1 MYEIFFFFKWTHIFC
16 HWSFFFFATAAM
28 NRSADRST
36 VGRRR
41 RRFGRIIPTWSNPEG
56 CTHICP
62 RVQWLDKAA
71 IVARSPHTKQV
82 LVLSFS
88 LSLFLSLFLS
98 FFLSSFGWKKKKSF
112 NNETRREEMKDRR
125 GIVSRGRLYAYLF
138 WAFFFRR
145 AFFSNSLHFVVVCC
159 CRRWMLI
166 SPSCP
171 PPRSLTAIRHL
182 SAAAAPPHPIQFL
195 SLRRLID
202 CGRCSR
208 WIGSAAPTLG
218 HFFFFFAAFCFR
230 HLSYR
235 SNDARTKKQREK
247 EGRREERFG
256 WVEND
261 RIFIVQ
267 GLDVSVSRLNDV
279 WTDYARDHLVQHF
292 FCLATPLSWKCFQLG
307 IVWIHFFSIIF
318 GFPRI
323 ENCVSLLNTK
333 WIRWLFCSC

>member
-1 MYEIFFFFKWTHIFC
+1 
-16 HWSFFFFATAAM
+16 M

-171 PPRSLTAIRHL
+171 PPVLLLPFGIC
-182 SAAAAPPHPIQFL
+182 Q
-195 SLRRLID
+195 LRRPLPTQ
-202 CGRCSR
+202 SNSSVFAV
-208 WIGSAAPTLG
+208 WSTAVAAVVESAPLRRPSAIS
-218 HFFFFFAAFCFR
+218 FFFAAFCFR

>member
-171 PPRSLTAIRHL
+171 PPVLLLPFGIC
-182 SAAAAPPHPIQFL
+182 Q
-195 SLRRLID
+195 LRRPLPTQ
-202 CGRCSR
+202 SNSSVFAV
-208 WIGSAAPTLG
+208 WSTAVAAVVESAPLRRPSAIS
-218 HFFFFFAAFCFR
+218 FFFCGVLFSAPL
-230 HLSYR
+230 LSEQRRKDKKTEGEGGTERGTFWLGWKR
-235 SNDARTKKQREK
+235 SHFHCARTGRVGVEAQRRLDWLC
-247 EGRREERFG
+247 EGSSRTAFFLFG
-256 WVEND
+256 YAVVLEVFSVRNRMNSFFFNYFWFSSD
-261 RIFIVQ
+261 RK
-267 GLDVSVSRLNDV
+267 L
-279 WTDYARDHLVQHF
+279 
-292 FCLATPLSWKCFQLG
+292 CFSSEHKMDQM
-307 IVWIHFFSIIF
+307 II
-318 GFPRI
+318 
-323 ENCVSLLNTK
+323 L
-333 WIRWLFCSC
+333 